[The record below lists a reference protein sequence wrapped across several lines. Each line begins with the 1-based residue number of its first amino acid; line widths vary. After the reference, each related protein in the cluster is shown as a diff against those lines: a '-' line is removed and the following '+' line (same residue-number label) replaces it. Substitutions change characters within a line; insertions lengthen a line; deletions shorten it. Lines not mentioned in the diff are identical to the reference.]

1 MKLFIERENKT
12 RKLRFN
18 GNVSTLLKLLKFNP
32 SDVLVARNNTL
43 ITEGDT
49 LSDKDEV
56 KILSVIS
63 GG

>member
-1 MKLFIERENKT
+1 MKVFIERENKN
-12 RKLRFN
+12 KQIKFKGKVSLLLRQ
-18 GNVSTLLKLLKFNP
+18 LKLNP
-32 SDVLVARNNTL
+32 VTVLVARNGSL
-43 ITEGDT
+43 VAEDDS